1 MKTLI
6 LTLGLILSISAK
18 AAVEIFCS
26 ARYQYQIYHPEEPPA
41 YYEGP
46 TIGKV
51 PIAGTGRKAYYET
64 VWSNTYSFNISFY
77 SGYELNEYY
86 GKTAYNAN
94 SIIAFINWPSGG
106 TEFVIIKDW
115 YTSLKYMTENEIK
128 YTTTGERIYDLIGY
142 DSENR
147 LWQISM

>member
-6 LTLGLILSISAK
+6 FTICLILSISSK
-18 AAVEIFCS
+18 GAVEIYCS
-26 ARYQYQIYHPEEPPA
+26 ARYQYEVYHPAVPPS

-51 PIAGTGRKAYYET
+51 PIAGTGRNAYYEK
-64 VWSNTYSFNISFY
+64 VWSNTYTFNISFF

-94 SIIAFINWPSGG
+94 SIIAFINWPGGG
-106 TEFVIIKDW
+106 TEFVIIKGW
-115 YTSLKYMTENEIK
+115 YTTLKYMTENEMK
-128 YTTTGERIYDLIGY
+128 YSGTGEPIYSYAGY
-142 DSENR
+142 DSQNR
-147 LWQISM
+147 LWKISL